1 MALGWLLQKEEVTSV
16 LIGASKPEQIISNL
30 KAAEKQAHTVMTD
43 DELQKIED
51 AVAAFERS

>member
-1 MALGWLLQKEEVTSV
+1 MGAVNKPEVTTV
-16 LIGASKPEQIISNL
+16 LIGAQKPEQIISNL
-30 KAAEKQAHTVMTD
+30 KAVEKQAHTVMTD